1 MVKFDAHAE
10 IQRTLKKL
18 KRQNLYFGSIFHS
31 IHLAVVITNKQGKL
45 TAINP
50 AAQEMW
56 NLIPK
61 EDLGCSIGDLPF
73 FSEQLQEKA
82 QDTLQTRNKNE
93 IAEWDFTHSSGEE
106 RSLSLN
112 FVPLIDDQN
121 EIIGVMLIGT
131 DITSKKRLEKE
142 KKILEGLLPICSHC
156 KKIRDRHQEWVG
168 LEQYIDDHSSA
179 KFSHSICPDCVEKY
193 YSNI

>member
-1 MVKFDAHAE
+1 MAKFDAHAE

-31 IHLAVVITNKQGKL
+31 IHLAVVITNKQGKV

-56 NLIPK
+56 DLIPK
-61 EDLGCSIGDLPF
+61 EDLGSSIGDLPF
-73 FSEQLQEKA
+73 FPEQLQEKA
-82 QDTLQTRNKNE
+82 QDTLQTQNKNE
-93 IAEWDFTHSSGEE
+93 IAEWGFTHSSGEE

-112 FVPLIDDQN
+112 FVPLIDDQS

-131 DITSKKRLEKE
+131 DITSKKKLEKE